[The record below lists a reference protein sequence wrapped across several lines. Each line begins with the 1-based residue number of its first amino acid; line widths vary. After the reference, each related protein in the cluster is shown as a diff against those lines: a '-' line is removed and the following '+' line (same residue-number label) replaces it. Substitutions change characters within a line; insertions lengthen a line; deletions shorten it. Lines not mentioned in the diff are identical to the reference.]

1 MKSFAELSEQEIL
14 ALAISAEE
22 EDARIYADFAEG
34 LKGAY
39 PTSTKV
45 FLEMAAEENEHRRRL
60 IETYRSRFGEHIP
73 LIRRQDVRGFM
84 RHEPPWMVR
93 PLGLERVRKQAEV
106 LEFEARRFYERAA
119 ASPG

>member
-1 MKSFAELSEQEIL
+1 MKSFSELSEQEIL

-73 LIRRQDVRGFM
+73 LIRRQ
-84 RHEPPWMVR
+84 
-93 PLGLERVRKQAEV
+93 
-106 LEFEARRFYERAA
+106 ERAFFGASPQSPQPRGRPAPQLSRAFGQDVAKNRFA
-119 ASPG
+119 ASAIGTLR

>member
-1 MKSFAELSEQEIL
+1 MKSFSELSEQEIL

-34 LKGAY
+34 LKGSY

-73 LIRRQDVRGFM
+73 LIRHQDVRGFI

-93 PLGLERVRKQAEV
+93 PLEHLRLPAH
-106 LEFEARRFYERAA
+106 RALL
-119 ASPG
+119 